1 MPRQYGGGGPRH
13 QTKCRLMLLALA
25 SWNAGVLALP
35 AASGLDDQ
43 KILSPIGT
51 EPAARKLN
59 GRFLHI
65 SGASN

>member
-13 QTKCRLMLLALA
+13 QTKHQLMLLALA
-25 SWNAGVLALP
+25 SWNAGVFALP
-35 AASGLDDQ
+35 AASGLDGQ
-43 KILSPIGT
+43 KVLSPIGT
-51 EPAARKLN
+51 ESALRKLN